1 MLGKNFGK
9 RDTGRQKN
17 NNKKTK
23 KKPADILKKTAL
35 LRRLTEQKTIG
46 VTLCSYT
53 TSMSY
58 LNILLK
64 LMIKKKTLLELQMI
78 C

>member
-9 RDTGRQKN
+9 RDTGRQK